1 MAGTWQPL
9 ANQPSFNTSTMILLT
24 DGRVMVQEEATEH
37 WHALTPDASGS
48 YVNGTWSTLADMSF
62 WRRYYSS
69 GVLKDGRVFLC
80 GGEQSGDVGDTKK
93 GEIYDPVADEWKSI
107 PEPSMLPEVGD
118 AACCVLPNGKV
129 LVGALSTTACAIY
142 DPVAGSWSSAASKA
156 VRSNEE
162 TWVLQPDGSYS
173 RGGPDEP

>member
-80 GGEQSGDVGDTKK
+80 GGEQGGEQTGDGHHTN
-93 GEIYDPVADEWKSI
+93 
-107 PEPSMLPEVGD
+107 PEVR
-118 AACCVLPNGKV
+118 VER
-129 LVGALSTTACAIY
+129 TARRR
-142 DPVAGSWSSAASKA
+142 SAD
-156 VRSNEE
+156 
-162 TWVLQPDGSYS
+162 L
-173 RGGPDEP
+173 